1 MFKSEVSKY
10 NIVDAT
16 PFGRDVTAEL
26 AEACYKHGIKFGLYY
41 SQELDWHHPHGGGY
55 DKTCGCAGTTW
66 FNSWDFPGRDNK
78 DFSICF
84 EEKIKPQVKEI
95 LTKYGDLCL
104 IWFDTPG
111 VIKPEQSRALFD
123 MVKEYQPDCLINS
136 RLGNGAYDYVS
147 LGDNEIPKKRP
158 ENIPDTPA
166 GDMNELDG
174 FKYSPYDLYETAA
187 TLNDTW
193 GFKYY
198 DANWKTPEQIAA
210 NYAENKNSYDVFNYQ
225 YYLVQAATE
234 ETTGADGNTSTA
246 TTDATMAA
254 AKATADKIAAATH
267 DADSFTAAVTA
278 NVPAKESEDG
288 TTTAPSVTDN
298 TDTKGSGFSSAVYA
312 DWLYSADRHA
322 NDVTVVEQENSGY
335 YVVLFESR
343 DDNTYNTVNVRHI
356 LIKAEDSDSDGTYS
370 DDDKKK
376 AKDAIDDV
384 YERWTQSGQTEDDFA
399 QLANSF
405 SQDSGS
411 NTKGGL
417 YENVYKGQMV
427 QEFNDFCFDPAR
439 KPGDVGIVFNESDS
453 YCGYHLVYYVGQGER
468 YCDYLGDQALRTDDF
483 SAWEDTFFD
492 GWTSTDLKGM
502 KYVG

>member
-1 MFKSEVSKY
+1 MTKKVVRHMLEMSQL
-10 NIVDAT
+10 AT
-16 PFGRDVTAEL
+16 
-26 AEACYKHGIKFGLYY
+26 KY
-41 SQELDWHHPHGGGY
+41 SQQQY
-55 DKTCGCAGTTW
+55 DSYT
-66 FNSWDFPGRDNK
+66 
-78 DFSICF
+78 
-84 EEKIKPQVKEI
+84 
-95 LTKYGDLCL
+95 Y
-104 IWFDTPG
+104 
-111 VIKPEQSRALFD
+111 
-123 MVKEYQPDCLINS
+123 
-136 RLGNGAYDYVS
+136 
-147 LGDNEIPKKRP
+147 
-158 ENIPDTPA
+158 
-166 GDMNELDG
+166 
-174 FKYSPYDLYETAA
+174 
-187 TLNDTW
+187 
-193 GFKYY
+193 
-198 DANWKTPEQIAA
+198 TPEQIAA
-210 NYAENKNSYDVFNYQ
+210 SYAENKDSYDTFNYQ
-225 YYLVQAATE
+225 YYFVKADTE
-234 ETTGADGNTSTA
+234 DTTDDDGNTSA
-246 TTDATMAA
+246 KTTDATMAA

-468 YCDYLGDQALRTDDF
+468 YCDYLGDQALRTADF
-483 SAWEDTFFD
+483 NEWESTFFD
-492 GWTSTDLKGM
+492 GWTSTELKGM

>member
-1 MFKSEVSKY
+1 MSRSAASATSLTPGTIISRTLPRRTWCAEKAGVTLDEDDQHEIDEQFSYIELAAKQYKYNSVSKY
-10 NIVDAT
+10 LQA
-16 PFGRDVTAEL
+16 A
-26 AEACYKHGIKFGLYY
+26 Y
-41 SQELDWHHPHGGGY
+41 
-55 DKTCGCAGTTW
+55 
-66 FNSWDFPGRDNK
+66 
-78 DFSICF
+78 
-84 EEKIKPQVKEI
+84 
-95 LTKYGDLCL
+95 
-104 IWFDTPG
+104 
-111 VIKPEQSRALFD
+111 
-123 MVKEYQPDCLINS
+123 
-136 RLGNGAYDYVS
+136 GNGAT
-147 LGDNEIPKKRP
+147 KKVVRH
-158 ENIPDTPA
+158 
-166 GDMNELDG
+166 MMELSQLAT
-174 FKYSPYDLYETAA
+174 KYSQQQYDSYT
-187 TLNDTW
+187 
-193 GFKYY
+193 Y
-198 DANWKTPEQIAA
+198 TPEEIEASYAKNA
-210 NYAENKNSYDVFNYQ
+210 NAYDTYSYQ
-225 YYLVQAATE
+225 YYFVQADTE
-234 ETTGADGNTSTA
+234 DSTGDDGNTTSK

-288 TTTAPSVTDN
+288 TTTAPSVT
-298 TDTKGSGFSSAVYA
+298 
-312 DWLYSADRHA
+312 A

-356 LIKAEDSDSDGTYS
+356 LIKAEDSDRDGTYS
-370 DDDKKK
+370 DEDKQK

-399 QLANSF
+399 QLAESF

-417 YENVYKGQMV
+417 YEHVYKGQMV

-439 KPGDVGIVFNESDS
+439 QPGDVGIVFNESDS

>member
-1 MFKSEVSKY
+1 
-10 NIVDAT
+10 
-16 PFGRDVTAEL
+16 
-26 AEACYKHGIKFGLYY
+26 
-41 SQELDWHHPHGGGY
+41 
-55 DKTCGCAGTTW
+55 
-66 FNSWDFPGRDNK
+66 
-78 DFSICF
+78 
-84 EEKIKPQVKEI
+84 
-95 LTKYGDLCL
+95 
-104 IWFDTPG
+104 
-111 VIKPEQSRALFD
+111 
-123 MVKEYQPDCLINS
+123 
-136 RLGNGAYDYVS
+136 
-147 LGDNEIPKKRP
+147 
-158 ENIPDTPA
+158 
-166 GDMNELDG
+166 
-174 FKYSPYDLYETAA
+174 
-187 TLNDTW
+187 
-193 GFKYY
+193 
-198 DANWKTPEQIAA
+198 
-210 NYAENKNSYDVFNYQ
+210 
-225 YYLVQAATE
+225 
-234 ETTGADGNTSTA
+234 
-246 TTDATMAA
+246 MAA

-267 DADSFTAAVTA
+267 DADSFIAAVTA

-298 TDTKGSGFSSAVYA
+298 ADTKGSGFSSAVYA

-376 AKDAIDDV
+376 AKAAIDDV
-384 YERWTQSGQTEDDFA
+384 YERWTQSNQTEDDFA

-468 YCDYLGDQALRTDDF
+468 YCDYLGDQALRTSDF
-483 SAWEDTFFD
+483 NEWESTFFD
-492 GWTSTDLKGM
+492 GWTSTELKGM